1 MKKIPLQTV
10 SNKENEWSREKDF
23 RCLIYFSIL
32 FTFYLSGKIGKQLK
46 TRWHGYCYL
55 PVSNTTFD
63 YSFPQSWQTLY
74 HLKFYCCN
82 TDIKYRCELA
92 LAYNPASIFTF
103 KNYIHL
109 TKYSY
114 IFEMYD
120 EILFRAH
127 YIFIYNTNISSLTY
141 LLNGSISINVCILVY
156 K

>member
-1 MKKIPLQTV
+1 MKKSPFKPYRI
-10 SNKENEWSREKDF
+10 KRMNEAEKKDF
-23 RCLIYFSIL
+23 HCLIYFSIL
-32 FTFYLSGKIGKQLK
+32 FTIYLSGKIGKQLK
-46 TRWHGYCYL
+46 TIWPWYCCL
-55 PVSNTTFD
+55 PASNTTFD

-109 TKYSY
+109 TKYSS

-120 EILFRAH
+120 ERLFRIF
-127 YIFIYNTNISSLTY
+127 YIYTSTIQTY
-141 LLNGSISINVCILVY
+141 LVWRTF
-156 K
+156 